1 MPDTNDS
8 SLINENVNENLKK
21 LNPMLLPLPWLL
33 VIAFV
38 IIFVVLKYSGNVE
51 ELIETK
57 QAEKEFPQ
65 VFMTNVDMRE
75 FAADGTLHFQL
86 KTPLIRHF
94 QIGDKNGTDDY
105 TLFDLPQIVF
115 LGSEEKPAWYMT
127 AEVGRN
133 DNNGELFTLSTNV
146 LAQQVSKTQ
155 GTISISTSELQLNT
169 RDQFAE
175 TDKAVTMRSAKT
187 HLETVGMRAFIKQD
201 QIELLS
207 QVTGTYAP

>member
-1 MPDTNDS
+1 MS
-8 SLINENVNENLKK
+8 EINTSALTNENLKK
-21 LNPMLLPLPWLL
+21 LNPLLLPLPWLL

-51 ELIETK
+51 ELINTGP
-57 QAEKEFPQ
+57 AEKEFPQ

-94 QIGDKNGTDDY
+94 QIGDKTSAEDY

-115 LGSEEKPAWYMT
+115 LGTEEKPAWYMT
-127 AEVGRN
+127 ARLGRN
-133 DNNGELFTLSTNV
+133 DNNGELFTLSTDV
-146 LAQQVSKTQ
+146 LAQQISKTQ
-155 GTISISTSELQLNT
+155 GTISISTSELHLNT

-187 HLETVGMRAFIKQD
+187 HLETMGIRAFIKQD

-207 QVTGTYAP
+207 NVTGTYEP

>member
-33 VIAFV
+33 VIVFV
-38 IIFVVLKYSGNVE
+38 IIFVALKYSGNVE

-94 QIGDKNGTDDY
+94 QIGDKNGADDY

>member
-94 QIGDKNGTDDY
+94 QIGDKNATDDY